1 MSVSETSPVGGR
13 FASLVRDQSFKIIP
27 EFILECGV
35 TLREVPV
42 AYKTWGELNATRD
55 NVMEHLKH
63 LAATNGAAVYLATS
77 AEADESSSSGEEILW
92 SDEELDQQAQDT
104 YQKLFQ
110 SVNALPSKRPW
121 HYSGNSKRTKQ
132 RRRTEGKRQAEKN
145 GQTILN
151 FFSPISVSTSNVT
164 LDEGCGS
171 DDSVKRYK
179 RHRVIPQSI
188 LNQL

>member
-1 MSVSETSPVGGR
+1 MSVSETSLVGGR

-27 EFILECGV
+27 EFTLECGI

-55 NVMEHLKH
+55 NVMEHLKR
-63 LAATNGAAVYLATS
+63 LAATNAAAVYLATS

-164 LDEGCGS
+164 LDESCGL
-171 DDSVKRYK
+171 DDSVVESDTR
-179 RHRVIPQSI
+179 
-188 LNQL
+188 